1 MIGDNQIFVLD
12 EPTEGMDQ
20 DGSSAVINKIKDL
33 KQRGKTIILASS
45 NKELINISEAKID
58 LNNQE

>member
-1 MIGDNQIFVLD
+1 
-12 EPTEGMDQ
+12 MDQ

-45 NKELINISEAKID
+45 NKELVNVSDAKID
-58 LNNQE
+58 LNN